1 MAKFAR
7 VGYGSDGRGV
17 GRLSNEGGY
26 LYVVNDHVRTN
37 DIIQPIAHNWKSGKA
52 FVTTGMVH
60 HAYKEDSVKGQQAKV
75 DLLSKGDKAV
85 GEQLKKTFTQQ
96 DLDEMAKDRAIKTY
110 TSKELGTG
118 KSTEDIR
125 TFQVQ
130 QYMNNNPF
138 EELTKNT
145 AEKYNAGLTERAYS
159 KTYGAYE
166 DYDTYTSKGKK

>member
-75 DLLSKGDKAV
+75 DLLSKGDKA
-85 GEQLKKTFTQQ
+85 
-96 DLDEMAKDRAIKTY
+96 IKTY
-110 TSKELGTG
+110 TSKELGTS

-130 QYMNNNPF
+130 QYMNNNPS

-145 AEKYNAGLTERAYS
+145 AEKYNAGLTEKAYS